1 MNINKLSMKQY
12 YFISGLPRSGSTL
25 LSGILKQN
33 SDFYADVASPVES
46 LTRSSI
52 DIITN
57 SESNLIIAEDQRKN
71 LMYGIFDGYY
81 NHIDK
86 PVIFD
91 SSRGWTKKTNFLKA
105 LFPYTKILCP
115 VRDIV
120 SILNSFEV
128 ISSKNPFYTK
138 TLTEYN
144 DNVFSRCDGMM
155 DKNNGIVAHPW
166 ILLQEGYALHPE
178 MIMLIEYENLCKEP
192 EKIMRKVYEFLE
204 KPYYPHDFENVEYSN
219 ENFDKACNLKDLH
232 TVKKKVEYNPP
243 RCVLPPE
250 IVQKY
255 NEMNMEFWKSNY
267 KPDVDIIKKLDKKFI
282 NYT

>member
-1 MNINKLSMKQY
+1 MKSY

-33 SDFYADVASPVES
+33 PDFYADIASPMQV
-46 LTRSSI
+46 LTGSSI

-57 SESNLIIAEDQRKN
+57 SENNITTTEDQRKN
-71 LMYGIFDGYY
+71 LIYGLFDGYY
-81 NHIDK
+81 KHIEK

-91 SSRGWTKKTNFLKA
+91 SSRGWTKKTPLLKA
-105 LFPYTKILCP
+105 LFPDTKILCP

-128 ISSKNPFYTK
+128 IASKNPFHTK
-138 TLTEYN
+138 TLTEHK
-144 DNVFSRCDGMM
+144 DNVFARCDGMM
-155 DKNNGIVAHPW
+155 DKNNGIISKPW
-166 ILLQEGYALHPE
+166 ILLQEGYALNPE
-178 MIMLIEYENLCKEP
+178 MIMLIEYENLCKTP

-204 KPYYPHDFENVEYSN
+204 KPYYSHDFENVEYSN
-219 ENFDKACNLKDLH
+219 ENFDKSCNLKDLH

-243 RCVLPPE
+243 RCILPPE

-255 NEMNMEFWKSNY
+255 KEMNMEFWRKGH
-267 KPDVDIIKKLDKKFI
+267 KIDADIIEKLDKKFI
-282 NYT
+282 EYK